1 MRTISFLQPKRLVFG
16 SGCLQDCVDYL
27 VSQPQQRI
35 HLVGSRSLREKVH
48 ELGSALEANN
58 CTVSSDLSIDSEPT
72 LAMFKAALEKARIV
86 GANCFVGIGGGSV
99 LDVAKLLATFANRD
113 QCVEDTF
120 GIGLVADRTSH
131 LVCIPTTAG
140 TGSEVSPNAILLD
153 ETAKL
158 KKGVISP
165 FLVPDATF
173 IDPLLTLTVPP
184 GVTAAT
190 GLDTLTHCIEAYTN
204 KFAHPLIDLYA
215 IEGIRLCASYLIRAI
230 RDGNDVEAREGMS
243 RASLYGGLCLGPVNT
258 AAVHALAYP
267 LGGEFHIAHGISNAV
282 LLPAVFR
289 FNIEAA
295 RERHATVALALG
307 VEVGQT
313 DRKTAFAGAER
324 LRELVA
330 ECGLSTNLARYGLSL
345 DMVPHLAAS
354 AATVTRLLRNNPRE
368 LSLADIE
375 ELYRQSFDE
384 SLAED

>member
-16 SGCLQDCVDYL
+16 SGCLQDCIDYL
-27 VSQPQQRI
+27 ALQPQQRI
-35 HLVGSRSLREKVH
+35 HIVASNSFRKKIDELR
-48 ELGSALEANN
+48 SALEGRR
-58 CTVSSDLSIDSEPT
+58 CTVSLDFSIDREPT
-72 LAMFKAALEKARIV
+72 LAIFKTALEKARTAK
-86 GANCFVGIGGGSV
+86 ANCFVGIGGGSV
-99 LDVAKLLATFANRD
+99 LDTAKLLAAFTTGSQR
-113 QCVEDTF
+113 VEDAF
-120 GIGLVADRTSH
+120 GIELVKDRTSH

-153 ETAKL
+153 EMAKL

-173 IDPLLTLTVPP
+173 IDPLLTVTVPP
-184 GVTAAT
+184 AITAAT

-204 KFAHPLIDLYA
+204 KFAHPFVDLYA
-215 IEGIRLCASYLIRAI
+215 IEGIRLCTSYLVRAFH
-230 RDGNDVEAREGMS
+230 DGNDIEAREAMS

-267 LGGEFHIAHGISNAV
+267 LGGEFHIAHGVSNAV

-295 RERHATVALALG
+295 VERHAAVALALG
-307 VEVGQT
+307 AESGEN
-313 DRKTAFAGAER
+313 DRETALAGAER

-330 ECGLSTNLARYGLSL
+330 ECGISTDLASYGLAP
-345 DMVPHLAAS
+345 DIVPHLAVSAS
-354 AATVTRLLRNNPRE
+354 TVTRLLRNNPRE

-375 ELYRQSFDE
+375 ELYRQSF
-384 SLAED
+384 A